1 MPDNVKQEKKVEEN
15 KSTKV
20 QENEKSGVFKEFDD
34 LKANVE
40 QGKKD
45 SKAERNTIEN
55 ILKKADDKVKE
66 RKKESFEEISLYDA
80 LARIEDILDG
90 E

>member
-1 MPDNVKQEKKVEEN
+1 MDLIGIPIRITIGNKINDQLVE
-15 KSTKV
+15 
-20 QENEKSGVFKEFDD
+20 
-34 LKANVE
+34 
-40 QGKKD
+40 
-45 SKAERNTIEN
+45 
-55 ILKKADDKVKE
+55 VKE